1 MNLSNKS
8 PADHIDKFNEAFIPT
23 REAGLKRLKEFAP
36 LAGEIYSNKR
46 NFDFSSIEKNSVS
59 ALSPWI
65 KHRLITEE
73 EVIIEILKYH
83 NQHSAMKFIQEV
95 FWRGYF
101 KGWLEQHPTVWSHHN
116 DKLIKEYAK
125 LENNRFVKES
135 YMSAVNGETGIECF
149 DFWCEQLKST
159 GYLHNHVR
167 MWFASIWVFTLKLP
181 MELGADFFML
191 HLIDADAASN
201 TLSWR
206 WVSGLHTK
214 GKAYAARASNIK
226 KFTNGQF
233 NPSGQL
239 VENIEPL
246 IENIDHPLVS
256 LPQLHQSIEKDAILL
271 LTEED
276 CSPETSLTGN
286 NLEVEILPLYLDKKY
301 PQWIKPSKSVRSFS
315 DTAIQNTC
323 QRLGKPNAE
332 ERNNTNW
339 TDTILETS
347 DRIGTK
353 NIIIPKVPVGAVKSK
368 LRKIKKNLAEHDIYI
383 NEHYKSYDMHTWQ
396 YASKGFFKCSQLAI
410 AHGSFGL
417 LLLS

>member
-1 MNLSNKS
+1 MNVSNEFLVK
-8 PADHIDKFNEAFIPT
+8 HHDKFHEAFIPT

-36 LAGEIYSNKR
+36 FAGETYSNER
-46 NFDFSSIEKNSVS
+46 NFDFSFTKKNSVS

-73 EVIIEILKYH
+73 EVLIEILKYH
-83 NQHSAMKFIQEV
+83 SPHSAMKFIQEV

-116 DKLIKEYAK
+116 EKLIKEYTK
-125 LENNRFVKES
+125 LENNKFVREN
-135 YMSAVNGETGIECF
+135 YMSAINGETGIECF

-167 MWFASIWVFTLKLP
+167 MWFASIWVFTLRLP

-191 HLIDADAASN
+191 YLIDADAASN

-214 GKAYAARASNIK
+214 GKAYAARASNIE

-239 VENIEPL
+239 VEDINPL
-246 IENIDHPLVS
+246 TENIDHPLVT
-256 LPQLHQSIEKDAILL
+256 LPQLDKSIQKDAVLL
-271 LTEED
+271 VTEED
-276 CSPETSLTGN
+276 CSPETSLETKD
-286 NLEVEILPLYLDKKY
+286 LEVEILPLYLEKKY
-301 PQWIKPSKSVRSFS
+301 PRWIQPNNSIRFFS
-315 DTAIQNTC
+315 NTAVQNTC
-323 QRLGKPNAE
+323 QRLGQLGVEKIDK
-332 ERNNTNW
+332 TKW
-339 TDTILETS
+339 TDTILEAS
-347 DRIGTK
+347 DRLGTK

-368 LRKIKKNLAEHDIYI
+368 LRKVKKNLAEHDIYI
-383 NEHYKSYDMHTWQ
+383 YEHYKNYDIYTWQ
-396 YASKGFFKCSQLAI
+396 HASKGFFKLKKQIPNILHQL
-410 AHGSFGL
+410 GL
-417 LLLS
+417 S

>member
-1 MNLSNKS
+1 MNVSNEFLVK
-8 PADHIDKFNEAFIPT
+8 HHDKFHEAFIPT

-36 LAGEIYSNKR
+36 LAGETYSNER
-46 NFDFSSIEKNSVS
+46 NFDFSSTKKNSVS

-73 EVIIEILKYH
+73 EVLIEILKYH
-83 NQHSAMKFIQEV
+83 SPHSAMKFIQEV

-116 DKLIKEYAK
+116 EKLIKEYTK
-125 LENNRFVKES
+125 LENNKFIKEN
-135 YMSAVNGETGIECF
+135 YMSAINGETGIECF

-214 GKAYAARASNIK
+214 GKAYAARASNIE

-239 VENIEPL
+239 VEDINPL
-246 IENIDHPLVS
+246 TENIDHPLVS
-256 LPQLHQSIEKDAILL
+256 LPQLNKSIQKDAVLL
-271 LTEED
+271 VTEED
-276 CSPETSLTGN
+276 CSPETSLETKD
-286 NLEVEILPLYLDKKY
+286 LEVKILPLYLEKKY
-301 PQWIKPSKSVRSFS
+301 PRWIQPNNSVRFFS
-315 DTAIQNTC
+315 NTAVQNTC
-323 QRLGKPNAE
+323 QRLGLLGVEKIDK
-332 ERNNTNW
+332 TKW
-339 TDTILETS
+339 TDAILEAS
-347 DRIGTK
+347 DRLGTK
-353 NIIIPKVPVGAVKSK
+353 NIIIPKVPVGAVKSN
-368 LRKIKKNLAEHDIYI
+368 LRKVKKNLAEHDIYI
-383 NEHYKSYDMHTWQ
+383 YEHYKNYDMYTWQ
-396 YASKGFFKCSQLAI
+396 HASKGFFKLKKQIPNILHQL
-410 AHGSFGL
+410 GL
-417 LLLS
+417 S

>member
-1 MNLSNKS
+1 MNS
-8 PADHIDKFNEAFIPT
+8 PNNFTEAFIPT

-73 EVIIEILKYH
+73 EVLIEILKYH
-83 NQHSAMKFIQEV
+83 SSHSAMKFIQEV

-116 DKLIKEYAK
+116 EKLIKEYAN
-125 LENNRFVKES
+125 LENNKFIKEN

-149 DFWCEQLKST
+149 DFWCKQLKST

-214 GKAYAARASNIK
+214 GKAYAARASNIE
-226 KFTNGQF
+226 KFTDGQF

-239 VENIEPL
+239 IEDIEPL
-246 IENIDHPLVS
+246 TENINHPFVPLVD
-256 LPQLHQSIEKDAILL
+256 LEKFKDEDAILL
-271 LTEED
+271 VTEED
-276 CSPETSLTGN
+276 CSPKSSMKED
-286 NLEVEILPLYLDKKY
+286 NLVVEIVPLYRKKKFPEWIEPLD
-301 PQWIKPSKSVRSFS
+301 SVRSFS
-315 DTAIQNTC
+315 NTAVQNSA
-323 QRLGKPNAE
+323 QRLGCKNLNAE
-332 ERNNTNW
+332 KETNW
-339 TDTILETS
+339 TEIILDAS
-347 DRIGTK
+347 DKLGTK
-353 NIIIPKVPVGAVKSK
+353 NIITPKIPLGAVKSEF
-368 LRKIKKNLAEHDIYI
+368 RKIKKNLAEHDIYI
-383 NEHYKSYDMHTWQ
+383 NEHYREYDTYTWQ
-396 YASKGFFKCSQLAI
+396 FASKGFFKLKKQIPNILYQL
-410 AHGSFGL
+410 GL
-417 LLLS
+417 

>member
-1 MNLSNKS
+1 MNVSNEFLGK
-8 PADHIDKFNEAFIPT
+8 HHDKFHEAFIPT

-36 LAGEIYSNKR
+36 LAGETYSNER
-46 NFDFSSIEKNSVS
+46 NFDFSSTKKNSVS

-73 EVIIEILKYH
+73 EVLIEILKYH
-83 NQHSAMKFIQEV
+83 SPHSAMKFIQEV

-116 DKLIKEYAK
+116 EKLIKEYTK
-125 LENNRFVKES
+125 LENNKFIKEN
-135 YMSAVNGETGIECF
+135 YMSAINGETGIECF

-214 GKAYAARASNIK
+214 GKAYAARASNIE

-239 VENIEPL
+239 VEDISPL
-246 IENIDHPLVS
+246 TENIDHPLVS
-256 LPQLHQSIEKDAILL
+256 LPQLDKSIQKDAVLL
-271 LTEED
+271 VTEED
-276 CSPETSLTGN
+276 CSPETSLETKD
-286 NLEVEILPLYLDKKY
+286 LEVEILPLYLEKKY
-301 PQWIKPSKSVRSFS
+301 PRWIQPNNSVRFFS
-315 DTAIQNTC
+315 NTAVQNAC
-323 QRLGKPNAE
+323 QRLGQLGVEKIDK
-332 ERNNTNW
+332 TKW
-339 TDTILETS
+339 TDTILEAS
-347 DRIGTK
+347 DRLGTK

-368 LRKIKKNLAEHDIYI
+368 LRKVKKNLAEHDIYI
-383 NEHYKSYDMHTWQ
+383 YEHYKNYDMYTWQ
-396 YASKGFFKCSQLAI
+396 HASKGFFKLKKQIPNILHQL
-410 AHGSFGL
+410 GL
-417 LLLS
+417 S

>member
-1 MNLSNKS
+1 MNVSNEFLVK
-8 PADHIDKFNEAFIPT
+8 HHDKFHEAFIPT
-23 REAGLKRLKEFAP
+23 REAGLKRLKEFAQ
-36 LAGEIYSNKR
+36 LAGETYSNER
-46 NFDFSSIEKNSVS
+46 NFDFSSTKKNSVS

-73 EVIIEILKYH
+73 EVLIEILKY
-83 NQHSAMKFIQEV
+83 QSPHSAMKFIQEV

-116 DKLIKEYAK
+116 EKLIKEYTK
-125 LENNRFVKES
+125 LENNKFVREN
-135 YMSAVNGETGIECF
+135 YMSAINGETGIECF

-214 GKAYAARASNIK
+214 GKAYAARASNIE

-239 VENIEPL
+239 VEDINPL
-246 IENIDHPLVS
+246 TENIDHPLVT
-256 LPQLHQSIEKDAILL
+256 LPQLDKSIQKDAVLL
-271 LTEED
+271 VTEED
-276 CSPETSLTGN
+276 CSPETSLETKD
-286 NLEVEILPLYLDKKY
+286 LEVEILPLYLEKKY
-301 PQWIKPSKSVRSFS
+301 PRWIQPNNSVRFFS
-315 DTAIQNTC
+315 NTAVQNTC
-323 QRLGKPNAE
+323 QRLGQLGVEKIDK
-332 ERNNTNW
+332 TKW
-339 TDTILETS
+339 TDTILEAS
-347 DRIGTK
+347 DRLGTK

-368 LRKIKKNLAEHDIYI
+368 LRKVKKNLAEHDIYI
-383 NEHYKSYDMHTWQ
+383 YEHYKNYDIYTWQ
-396 YASKGFFKCSQLAI
+396 HASKGFFKLKKQIPNILHQL
-410 AHGSFGL
+410 GL
-417 LLLS
+417 S

>member
-1 MNLSNKS
+1 MNVSNEFLVK
-8 PADHIDKFNEAFIPT
+8 HHDKFHEAFIPT
-23 REAGLKRLKEFAP
+23 REAGLKRLKEFAQ
-36 LAGEIYSNKR
+36 LAGETYSNER
-46 NFDFSSIEKNSVS
+46 NFDFSSTKKNSVS

-73 EVIIEILKYH
+73 EVLIEILKYH
-83 NQHSAMKFIQEV
+83 SPHSAMKFIQEV

-116 DKLIKEYAK
+116 EKLIKEYTK
-125 LENNRFVKES
+125 LENNKFIKEN
-135 YMSAVNGETGIECF
+135 YMSAINGETGIECF

-191 HLIDADAASN
+191 YLIDADAASN

-214 GKAYAARASNIK
+214 GKAYAARASNIE

-239 VENIEPL
+239 VEDINPL
-246 IENIDHPLVS
+246 TENIDHPLVT
-256 LPQLHQSIEKDAILL
+256 LPQLDKSIQKDAVLL
-271 LTEED
+271 VTEED
-276 CSPETSLTGN
+276 CSPETSLETKD
-286 NLEVEILPLYLDKKY
+286 LEVEILPLYLEKKY
-301 PQWIKPSKSVRSFS
+301 PRWIEPNNSVRFFS
-315 DTAIQNTC
+315 NTAVQNTC
-323 QRLGKPNAE
+323 QRLGQLGVENIDK
-332 ERNNTNW
+332 TKW
-339 TDTILETS
+339 TDTILEAS
-347 DRIGTK
+347 DRLGTK

-368 LRKIKKNLAEHDIYI
+368 LRKVKKNLAEHDIYI
-383 NEHYKSYDMHTWQ
+383 YEHYKNYDMYTWQ
-396 YASKGFFKCSQLAI
+396 HASKGFFKLKKQIPNILHQL
-410 AHGSFGL
+410 GL
-417 LLLS
+417 S

>member
-1 MNLSNKS
+1 MNVSNEFLVK
-8 PADHIDKFNEAFIPT
+8 HHDKFHEAFIPT

-36 LAGEIYSNKR
+36 LAGETYSNER
-46 NFDFSSIEKNSVS
+46 NFDFSSTKKNSVS

-73 EVIIEILKYH
+73 EVLIEILKYH
-83 NQHSAMKFIQEV
+83 SPHSAMKFIQEV

-116 DKLIKEYAK
+116 EKLIKEYTK
-125 LENNRFVKES
+125 LENNKFIKEN
-135 YMSAVNGETGIECF
+135 YMSAINGETGIECF

-214 GKAYAARASNIK
+214 GKAYAARASNIE

-239 VENIEPL
+239 VEDINPL
-246 IENIDHPLVS
+246 TENIDHPLVS
-256 LPQLHQSIEKDAILL
+256 LPQLDKSIQKDAVLL
-271 LTEED
+271 VTEED
-276 CSPETSLTGN
+276 CSPETSLETKD
-286 NLEVEILPLYLDKKY
+286 LEVEILPLYLEKKY
-301 PQWIKPSKSVRSFS
+301 PRWIEPNNSVRFFS
-315 DTAIQNTC
+315 NTAVQNTC
-323 QRLGKPNAE
+323 QRLGQLGVEKIDK
-332 ERNNTNW
+332 TKW
-339 TDTILETS
+339 TDTILEAS
-347 DRIGTK
+347 DRLGTK

-368 LRKIKKNLAEHDIYI
+368 LRKVKKNLAEHDIYI
-383 NEHYKSYDMHTWQ
+383 YEHYKNYDMYTWQ
-396 YASKGFFKCSQLAI
+396 HASKGFFKLKKQIPNILHQL
-410 AHGSFGL
+410 GL
-417 LLLS
+417 S

>member
-1 MNLSNKS
+1 MNVSNEFLGK
-8 PADHIDKFNEAFIPT
+8 HHDKFHEAFIPT

-36 LAGEIYSNKR
+36 LAGETYSNKR
-46 NFDFSSIEKNSVS
+46 NFDFSSTKKNSVS

-73 EVIIEILKYH
+73 EVLIEILKYH
-83 NQHSAMKFIQEV
+83 SPHSAMKFIQEV

-101 KGWLEQHPTVWSHHN
+101 KGWLEQHPTVWSHYN
-116 DKLIKEYAK
+116 EKLIKEYTK
-125 LENNRFVKES
+125 LENNKFIKKS
-135 YMSAVNGETGIECF
+135 YMSAINGETGIECF

-214 GKAYAARASNIK
+214 GKAYAARATNIE

-239 VENIEPL
+239 VEDISPL
-246 IENIDHPLVS
+246 TENIDHPLVS
-256 LPQLHQSIEKDAILL
+256 LPQLDKSIQKDAVLL
-271 LTEED
+271 VTEED
-276 CSPETSLTGN
+276 CSPETSLETKD
-286 NLEVEILPLYLDKKY
+286 LEVEILPLYLEKKY
-301 PQWIKPSKSVRSFS
+301 PRWIEPNNSVRFFS
-315 DTAIQNTC
+315 NTAVQNTC
-323 QRLGKPNAE
+323 QRLGQLGVEKINK
-332 ERNNTNW
+332 TKW
-339 TDTILETS
+339 TDTILEAS
-347 DRIGTK
+347 DRLGTK

-368 LRKIKKNLAEHDIYI
+368 LRKVKKNLAEHDIYI
-383 NEHYKSYDMHTWQ
+383 YEHYKNYDIYTWQ
-396 YASKGFFKCSQLAI
+396 HASKGFFKLKKQIPNILHQL
-410 AHGSFGL
+410 GL
-417 LLLS
+417 S

>member
-1 MNLSNKS
+1 MNVSNEFLAK
-8 PADHIDKFNEAFIPT
+8 HHDKFHEAFIPT

-36 LAGEIYSNKR
+36 LAGETYSNER
-46 NFDFSSIEKNSVS
+46 NFDFSSTKKNSVS

-73 EVIIEILKYH
+73 EVLIEILKYH
-83 NQHSAMKFIQEV
+83 SPHSAMKFIQEV

-116 DKLIKEYAK
+116 EKLIKEYTK
-125 LENNRFVKES
+125 LENNKFVREN
-135 YMSAVNGETGIECF
+135 YMSAINGETGIECF

-214 GKAYAARASNIK
+214 GKAYAARATNIE

-239 VENIEPL
+239 VEDISPL
-246 IENIDHPLVS
+246 TENIDHPLVS
-256 LPQLHQSIEKDAILL
+256 LPQLDKSIQKDAVLL
-271 LTEED
+271 VTEED
-276 CSPETSLTGN
+276 CSPETSLETKD
-286 NLEVEILPLYLDKKY
+286 LEVEILPLYLEKKY
-301 PQWIKPSKSVRSFS
+301 PRWIEPNNSVRFFS
-315 DTAIQNTC
+315 NTAVQNTC
-323 QRLGKPNAE
+323 QRLGQLGVEKIDK
-332 ERNNTNW
+332 TKW
-339 TDTILETS
+339 TDTILEAS
-347 DRIGTK
+347 DRLGTK

-368 LRKIKKNLAEHDIYI
+368 LRKVKKNLAEHDIYI
-383 NEHYKSYDMHTWQ
+383 YEHYKNYDIYTWQ
-396 YASKGFFKCSQLAI
+396 HASKGFFKLKKQIPNILHQL
-410 AHGSFGL
+410 GL
-417 LLLS
+417 S

>member
-1 MNLSNKS
+1 MNVSNEFLVK
-8 PADHIDKFNEAFIPT
+8 HHDKFHEAFIPT

-36 LAGEIYSNKR
+36 LASETYSNER
-46 NFDFSSIEKNSVS
+46 NFDFSSTKKNSVS

-73 EVIIEILKYH
+73 EVLIEILKYH
-83 NQHSAMKFIQEV
+83 SPHSAMKFIQEV

-116 DKLIKEYAK
+116 EKLIKEYTK
-125 LENNRFVKES
+125 LENNKFVREN
-135 YMSAVNGETGIECF
+135 YMSAINGETGIECF

-191 HLIDADAASN
+191 YLIDADAASN

-214 GKAYAARASNIK
+214 GKAYAARASNIE

-239 VENIEPL
+239 VEDINPL
-246 IENIDHPLVS
+246 TENIDHPLVT
-256 LPQLHQSIEKDAILL
+256 LPQLDKSIQKDAVLL
-271 LTEED
+271 VTEED
-276 CSPETSLTGN
+276 CSPETSLETKD
-286 NLEVEILPLYLDKKY
+286 LEVEILPLYLEKKY
-301 PQWIKPSKSVRSFS
+301 PRWIQPNNSIRFFS
-315 DTAIQNTC
+315 NTAVQNTC
-323 QRLGKPNAE
+323 QRLGQLGVEKIDK
-332 ERNNTNW
+332 TKW
-339 TDTILETS
+339 TDTILEAS
-347 DRIGTK
+347 DRLGTK

-368 LRKIKKNLAEHDIYI
+368 LRKVKKNLAEHDIYI
-383 NEHYKSYDMHTWQ
+383 YEHYKNYDMYTWQ
-396 YASKGFFKCSQLAI
+396 HASKGFFKLKKQIPNILHQL
-410 AHGSFGL
+410 GL
-417 LLLS
+417 S

>member
-23 REAGLKRLKEFAP
+23 RDAGLKRLKEFAP

-214 GKAYAARASNIK
+214 GKAYAARASNIE

-315 DTAIQNTC
+315 NTAIQNTC
-323 QRLGKPNAE
+323 KRLGKLNAE

-339 TDTILETS
+339 THTILEAS

-383 NEHYKSYDMHTWQ
+383 NEHYKNYDMHTWQ
-396 YASKGFFKCSQLAI
+396 HASKGFFKLKKQIPNILHQL
-410 AHGSFGL
+410 GL
-417 LLLS
+417 S

>member
-8 PADHIDKFNEAFIPT
+8 PADHIDKFNETFIPT

-116 DKLIKEYAK
+116 DKLIKEYSK

-191 HLIDADAASN
+191 NLIDADAASN

-214 GKAYAARASNIK
+214 GKAYAARASNIE

-286 NLEVEILPLYLDKKY
+286 NIEVEILPLYLDKKY

-323 QRLGKPNAE
+323 HRLGKPNAE

-396 YASKGFFKCSQLAI
+396 YASKGFFKLKKQIPNILHQL
-410 AHGSFGL
+410 GL
-417 LLLS
+417 S

>member
-1 MNLSNKS
+1 MNS
-8 PADHIDKFNEAFIPT
+8 PNNFTEAFIPT

-73 EVIIEILKYH
+73 EVLIEILKYH
-83 NQHSAMKFIQEV
+83 NPHSAMKFIQEV

-116 DKLIKEYAK
+116 EKLTKEYAN
-125 LENNRFVKES
+125 LENNKFIKEN

-149 DFWCEQLKST
+149 DFWCKQLKST

-214 GKAYAARASNIK
+214 GKAYAARASNIE

-239 VENIEPL
+239 REDIEPL
-246 IENIDHPLVS
+246 TENINHPFVPLVD
-256 LPQLHQSIEKDAILL
+256 LEQFKDEDAILL
-271 LTEED
+271 ITEED
-276 CSPETSLTGN
+276 CSPETSIIEN
-286 NLEVEILPLYLDKKY
+286 NLEVEIVPLYRKKKF
-301 PQWIKPSKSVRSFS
+301 PEWIEPLNTVRSFS
-315 DTAIQNTC
+315 NTAVQNSA
-323 QRLGKPNAE
+323 QRLGCKNLNAE
-332 ERNNTNW
+332 KETNW
-339 TDTILETS
+339 TEIILDAS
-347 DRIGTK
+347 DKLGTK
-353 NIIIPKVPVGAVKSK
+353 NIITPRIPVGAVKSEF
-368 LRKIKKNLAEHDIYI
+368 RKIKKNLAEHDIYI
-383 NEHYKSYDMHTWQ
+383 NEHYKEYDTYTWQ
-396 YASKGFFKCSQLAI
+396 FASKGFFKLKKQIPNILYQL
-410 AHGSFGL
+410 GL
-417 LLLS
+417 

>member
-1 MNLSNKS
+1 MNVSNEFLVK
-8 PADHIDKFNEAFIPT
+8 HHDKFHEAFIPT

-36 LAGEIYSNKR
+36 LAGETYSNER
-46 NFDFSSIEKNSVS
+46 NFDFSSTKKNSVS

-73 EVIIEILKYH
+73 EVLIEILKYH
-83 NQHSAMKFIQEV
+83 SPHSAMKFIQEV

-116 DKLIKEYAK
+116 EKLIKEYTK
-125 LENNRFVKES
+125 LENNKFIKEN
-135 YMSAVNGETGIECF
+135 YMSAINGETGIECF

-214 GKAYAARASNIK
+214 GKAYAARASNIE

-239 VENIEPL
+239 VEDISPL
-246 IENIDHPLVS
+246 TENIDHPLVS
-256 LPQLHQSIEKDAILL
+256 LPQLDKSIQKDAVLL
-271 LTEED
+271 VTEED
-276 CSPETSLTGN
+276 CSPETSLETKD
-286 NLEVEILPLYLDKKY
+286 LEVEILPLYLEKKY
-301 PQWIKPSKSVRSFS
+301 PQWIEPNNSVRFFS
-315 DTAIQNTC
+315 NTAVQNTC
-323 QRLGKPNAE
+323 QRLGQLGVEKIDK
-332 ERNNTNW
+332 TKW
-339 TDTILETS
+339 TDTILEAS
-347 DRIGTK
+347 DRLGTK

-368 LRKIKKNLAEHDIYI
+368 LRKVKKNLAEHDIYI
-383 NEHYKSYDMHTWQ
+383 YEHYKNYDMYTWQ
-396 YASKGFFKCSQLAI
+396 HASKGFFKLKKQIPNILHQL
-410 AHGSFGL
+410 GL
-417 LLLS
+417 S

>member
-23 REAGLKRLKEFAP
+23 RDAGLKRLKEFAP

-214 GKAYAARASNIK
+214 GKAYAARASNIE

-339 TDTILETS
+339 THTILETS

-396 YASKGFFKCSQLAI
+396 YASKGFFKLKKQIPNILHQL
-410 AHGSFGL
+410 GL
-417 LLLS
+417 S

>member
-1 MNLSNKS
+1 MNVSNEFLVK
-8 PADHIDKFNEAFIPT
+8 HHDKFHEAFIPT

-36 LAGEIYSNKR
+36 LAGETYSNER
-46 NFDFSSIEKNSVS
+46 NFDFSSTKKNSVS

-73 EVIIEILKYH
+73 EVLIEILKYH
-83 NQHSAMKFIQEV
+83 SPHSAMKFIQEV

-116 DKLIKEYAK
+116 EKLIKEYTK
-125 LENNRFVKES
+125 LENNKFIKEN
-135 YMSAVNGETGIECF
+135 YMSAINGETGIECF

-214 GKAYAARASNIK
+214 GKAYAARASNIE

-239 VENIEPL
+239 VEDISPL
-246 IENIDHPLVS
+246 TENIDHPLVS
-256 LPQLHQSIEKDAILL
+256 LPQLDKSIQKDAVLL
-271 LTEED
+271 VTEED
-276 CSPETSLTGN
+276 CSPETSLETKD
-286 NLEVEILPLYLDKKY
+286 LEVEILPLYLEKKY
-301 PQWIKPSKSVRSFS
+301 PRWIEPNNSVRFFS
-315 DTAIQNTC
+315 NTAVQNTC
-323 QRLGKPNAE
+323 QRLGQLGVEKINK
-332 ERNNTNW
+332 TKW
-339 TDTILETS
+339 TDTILEAS
-347 DRIGTK
+347 DRLGTK

-368 LRKIKKNLAEHDIYI
+368 LRKVKKNLAEHDIYI
-383 NEHYKSYDMHTWQ
+383 YEHYKNYDIYTWQ
-396 YASKGFFKCSQLAI
+396 HASKGFFKLKKQIPNILHQL
-410 AHGSFGL
+410 GL
-417 LLLS
+417 S

>member
-1 MNLSNKS
+1 MNVSNEFLVK
-8 PADHIDKFNEAFIPT
+8 HQDKFHEAFIPT

-36 LAGEIYSNKR
+36 FAGETYSNER
-46 NFDFSSIEKNSVS
+46 NFDFSFTKKNSVS

-73 EVIIEILKYH
+73 EVLIEILKYH
-83 NQHSAMKFIQEV
+83 SPHSAMKFIQEV

-101 KGWLEQHPTVWSHHN
+101 KGWLEQHPTVWPHHN
-116 DKLIKEYAK
+116 EKLIKEYTK
-125 LENNRFVKES
+125 LENNKFIKEN
-135 YMSAVNGETGIECF
+135 YMSAINGETGIECF

-214 GKAYAARASNIK
+214 GKAYAARASNIE

-239 VENIEPL
+239 VEDINPL
-246 IENIDHPLVS
+246 TENIDHPLVT
-256 LPQLHQSIEKDAILL
+256 LPQLDKSIQKDAVLL
-271 LTEED
+271 VTEED
-276 CSPETSLTGN
+276 CSPETSLETKD
-286 NLEVEILPLYLDKKY
+286 LEVKILPLYLEKKY
-301 PQWIKPSKSVRSFS
+301 PRWIEPNNSVRFFS
-315 DTAIQNTC
+315 NTAVQNTC
-323 QRLGKPNAE
+323 QRLGQLGVEKIDK
-332 ERNNTNW
+332 TKW
-339 TDTILETS
+339 TDAILEAS
-347 DRIGTK
+347 DRLGTK
-353 NIIIPKVPVGAVKSK
+353 TIIIPKVPVGAVKSK
-368 LRKIKKNLAEHDIYI
+368 LRKVKKNLAEHDIYI
-383 NEHYKSYDMHTWQ
+383 YEHYKNYDMYTWQ
-396 YASKGFFKCSQLAI
+396 HASKGFFKLKKQIPNILNQL
-410 AHGSFGL
+410 GL
-417 LLLS
+417 S

>member
-1 MNLSNKS
+1 MNVSNEFLVK
-8 PADHIDKFNEAFIPT
+8 HHDKFHEAFIPT

-36 LAGEIYSNKR
+36 FAGETYSNER
-46 NFDFSSIEKNSVS
+46 NFDFSSTKKNSVS

-73 EVIIEILKYH
+73 EVLIEILKYH
-83 NQHSAMKFIQEV
+83 SPHSAMKFIQEV

-116 DKLIKEYAK
+116 EKLIKEYTK
-125 LENNRFVKES
+125 LENNKFIKEN
-135 YMSAVNGETGIECF
+135 YMSAINGETGIECF

-214 GKAYAARASNIK
+214 GKAYAARASNIE

-239 VENIEPL
+239 VEDISPL
-246 IENIDHPLVS
+246 TENIDHPLVS
-256 LPQLHQSIEKDAILL
+256 LPQLDKSIQKDAVLL
-271 LTEED
+271 VTEED
-276 CSPETSLTGN
+276 CSPETSLETKD
-286 NLEVEILPLYLDKKY
+286 LEVEILPLYLEKKY
-301 PQWIKPSKSVRSFS
+301 PRWIQPNNSIRFFS
-315 DTAIQNTC
+315 NTAVQNTC
-323 QRLGKPNAE
+323 QRLGQLGVEKIDK
-332 ERNNTNW
+332 TKW
-339 TDTILETS
+339 TDTILEAS
-347 DRIGTK
+347 DRLGTK

-368 LRKIKKNLAEHDIYI
+368 LRKVKKNLAEHDIYI
-383 NEHYKSYDMHTWQ
+383 YEHYKNYDMYTWQ
-396 YASKGFFKCSQLAI
+396 HASKGFFKLKKQIPNILHQL
-410 AHGSFGL
+410 GL
-417 LLLS
+417 S

>member
-1 MNLSNKS
+1 MNVSNEFLVK
-8 PADHIDKFNEAFIPT
+8 HHDKFHEAFIPT

-36 LAGEIYSNKR
+36 LAGETYSNKR
-46 NFDFSSIEKNSVS
+46 NFDFSSTKKNSVS

-73 EVIIEILKYH
+73 EVLIEILKYH
-83 NQHSAMKFIQEV
+83 SPHSAMKFIQEV

-116 DKLIKEYAK
+116 EKLIKEYTK
-125 LENNRFVKES
+125 LENNKFIKEN
-135 YMSAVNGETGIECF
+135 YMSAINGETGIECF

-191 HLIDADAASN
+191 YLIDADAASN

-214 GKAYAARASNIK
+214 GKAYAARASNIE

-239 VENIEPL
+239 VEDINPL
-246 IENIDHPLVS
+246 TENIDHPLVT
-256 LPQLHQSIEKDAILL
+256 LPQLDKSIQKDAVLL
-271 LTEED
+271 VTEED
-276 CSPETSLTGN
+276 CSPETSLETKD
-286 NLEVEILPLYLDKKY
+286 LEVEILPLYLEKKY
-301 PQWIKPSKSVRSFS
+301 PRWIEPNNSVRFFS
-315 DTAIQNTC
+315 NTAVQNTC
-323 QRLGKPNAE
+323 QRLGQLGVEKIDK
-332 ERNNTNW
+332 TKW
-339 TDTILETS
+339 TDTILEAS
-347 DRIGTK
+347 DRLGTK

-368 LRKIKKNLAEHDIYI
+368 LRKVKKNLAEHDIYI
-383 NEHYKSYDMHTWQ
+383 YEHYKNYDMYTWQ
-396 YASKGFFKCSQLAI
+396 HASKGFFKLKKQIPNILHQL
-410 AHGSFGL
+410 GL
-417 LLLS
+417 S

>member
-1 MNLSNKS
+1 MNVSNEFLVK
-8 PADHIDKFNEAFIPT
+8 HHDKFHEAFIPT

-36 LAGEIYSNKR
+36 LAGETYSNER
-46 NFDFSSIEKNSVS
+46 NFDFSSTKKNSVS

-73 EVIIEILKYH
+73 EVLIEILKYH
-83 NQHSAMKFIQEV
+83 SPHSAMKFIQEV

-116 DKLIKEYAK
+116 EKLIKEYTK
-125 LENNRFVKES
+125 LENNKFIKEN
-135 YMSAVNGETGIECF
+135 YMSAINGETGIECF

-214 GKAYAARASNIK
+214 GKAYAARASNIE

-239 VENIEPL
+239 VEDINPL
-246 IENIDHPLVS
+246 TENIDHPLVT
-256 LPQLHQSIEKDAILL
+256 LPQLDKSIQKDAVLL
-271 LTEED
+271 VTEED
-276 CSPETSLTGN
+276 CSPETSLETKD
-286 NLEVEILPLYLDKKY
+286 LEVEILPLYLEKKY
-301 PQWIKPSKSVRSFS
+301 PQWIEPNNSVRFFS
-315 DTAIQNTC
+315 NTAVQNTC
-323 QRLGKPNAE
+323 QRLGQLGVEKIDK
-332 ERNNTNW
+332 TKW
-339 TDTILETS
+339 TDTILEAS
-347 DRIGTK
+347 DRLGTK

-368 LRKIKKNLAEHDIYI
+368 LRKVKKNLAEHDIYI
-383 NEHYKSYDMHTWQ
+383 YEHYKNYDMYTWQ
-396 YASKGFFKCSQLAI
+396 HASKGFFKLKKQIPNILHQL
-410 AHGSFGL
+410 GL
-417 LLLS
+417 S

>member
-1 MNLSNKS
+1 MNVSNEFLVK
-8 PADHIDKFNEAFIPT
+8 HHDKFHEAFIPT

-36 LAGEIYSNKR
+36 LAGETYSNKR
-46 NFDFSSIEKNSVS
+46 NFDFSSTKKNSVS

-73 EVIIEILKYH
+73 EVLIEILKYH
-83 NQHSAMKFIQEV
+83 SPHSAMKFIQEV

-116 DKLIKEYAK
+116 EKLIKEYTK
-125 LENNRFVKES
+125 LENNKFIKEN
-135 YMSAVNGETGIECF
+135 YMSAINGETGIECF

-214 GKAYAARASNIK
+214 GKAYAARASNIE

-239 VENIEPL
+239 VEDINPL
-246 IENIDHPLVS
+246 TENIDHPLVT
-256 LPQLHQSIEKDAILL
+256 LPQLDKSIQKDAVLL
-271 LTEED
+271 VTEED
-276 CSPETSLTGN
+276 CSPETSLETKD
-286 NLEVEILPLYLDKKY
+286 LEVEILPLYLEKKY
-301 PQWIKPSKSVRSFS
+301 PRWIQPNNSVRFFS
-315 DTAIQNTC
+315 NTAVQNTC
-323 QRLGKPNAE
+323 QRLGQLGVEKIDK
-332 ERNNTNW
+332 TKW
-339 TDTILETS
+339 TDAILEAS
-347 DRIGTK
+347 DRLGTK

-368 LRKIKKNLAEHDIYI
+368 LRKVKKNLAEHDIYI
-383 NEHYKSYDMHTWQ
+383 NEHYKNYDMYTWQ
-396 YASKGFFKCSQLAI
+396 HASKGFFKLKKQIPNILHQL
-410 AHGSFGL
+410 GL
-417 LLLS
+417 S

>member
-1 MNLSNKS
+1 MNVSNEFLGK
-8 PADHIDKFNEAFIPT
+8 HHDKFHEAFIPT
-23 REAGLKRLKEFAP
+23 REAGLKRLKEFAQ
-36 LAGEIYSNKR
+36 LAGETYSNER
-46 NFDFSSIEKNSVS
+46 NFDFSSTKKNSVS

-73 EVIIEILKYH
+73 EVLIEILKY
-83 NQHSAMKFIQEV
+83 QSPHSAMKFIQEV

-116 DKLIKEYAK
+116 EKLIKEYTK
-125 LENNRFVKES
+125 LENNKFVREN
-135 YMSAVNGETGIECF
+135 YMSAINGETGIECF

-214 GKAYAARASNIK
+214 GKAYAARASNIE

-239 VENIEPL
+239 VEDINPL
-246 IENIDHPLVS
+246 TENIDHPLVT
-256 LPQLHQSIEKDAILL
+256 LPQLDKSIQKDAVLL
-271 LTEED
+271 VTEED
-276 CSPETSLTGN
+276 CSPETSLETKD
-286 NLEVEILPLYLDKKY
+286 LEVEILPLYLEKKY
-301 PQWIKPSKSVRSFS
+301 PQWIEPNNSVRFFS
-315 DTAIQNTC
+315 NTAVQNTC
-323 QRLGKPNAE
+323 QRLGQLGVEKIDK
-332 ERNNTNW
+332 TKW
-339 TDTILETS
+339 TDTILEAS
-347 DRIGTK
+347 DRLGTK

-368 LRKIKKNLAEHDIYI
+368 LRKVKKNLAKHDIYI
-383 NEHYKSYDMHTWQ
+383 YEHYKNYDIYTWQ
-396 YASKGFFKCSQLAI
+396 HASKGFFKLKKQIPNILHQL
-410 AHGSFGL
+410 GL
-417 LLLS
+417 S

>member
-1 MNLSNKS
+1 MNVSNEFLGK
-8 PADHIDKFNEAFIPT
+8 HHDKFHEAFIPT

-36 LAGEIYSNKR
+36 FAGETYSNER
-46 NFDFSSIEKNSVS
+46 NFDFSFTKKNSVS

-73 EVIIEILKYH
+73 EVLIEILKYH
-83 NQHSAMKFIQEV
+83 SPHSAMKFIQEV

-116 DKLIKEYAK
+116 EKLIKEYTK
-125 LENNRFVKES
+125 LENNKFVREN
-135 YMSAVNGETGIECF
+135 YMSTINGETGIECF

-214 GKAYAARASNIK
+214 GKAYAARASNIE

-239 VENIEPL
+239 VEDINPL
-246 IENIDHPLVS
+246 TENIDHPLVT
-256 LPQLHQSIEKDAILL
+256 LPQLDKSIQKDAVLL
-271 LTEED
+271 VTEED
-276 CSPETSLTGN
+276 CSPETSLETKD
-286 NLEVEILPLYLDKKY
+286 LEVEILPLYLEKKY
-301 PQWIKPSKSVRSFS
+301 PRWIEPNNSVRFFS
-315 DTAIQNTC
+315 NTAVQNTC
-323 QRLGKPNAE
+323 QRLGQLGVENIDK
-332 ERNNTNW
+332 TKW
-339 TDTILETS
+339 TDTILEAS
-347 DRIGTK
+347 DRLATK

-368 LRKIKKNLAEHDIYI
+368 LRKVKKNLAEHDIYI
-383 NEHYKSYDMHTWQ
+383 YEYYKNYDIYTWQ
-396 YASKGFFKCSQLAI
+396 HASKGFFKLKKQIPNIL
-410 AHGSFGL
+410 HKLGL
-417 LLLS
+417 S

>member
-1 MNLSNKS
+1 MNVSNEFLVK
-8 PADHIDKFNEAFIPT
+8 HHDKFHEAFIPT

-36 LAGEIYSNKR
+36 LAGETYSNER
-46 NFDFSSIEKNSVS
+46 NFDFSSTKKNSVS

-73 EVIIEILKYH
+73 EVLIEIIKYH
-83 NQHSAMKFIQEV
+83 SPHSAMKFIQEV

-116 DKLIKEYAK
+116 EKLIKEYTK
-125 LENNRFVKES
+125 LENNKFIKKS
-135 YMSAVNGETGIECF
+135 YMSAINGETGIECF

-214 GKAYAARASNIK
+214 GKAYAARASNIE

-239 VENIEPL
+239 VEDISPL
-246 IENIDHPLVS
+246 TENIDHPLVS
-256 LPQLHQSIEKDAILL
+256 LPQLDKSIQKDAVLL
-271 LTEED
+271 VTEED
-276 CSPETSLTGN
+276 CSPETSLETKD
-286 NLEVEILPLYLDKKY
+286 LEVEILPLYLEKKY
-301 PQWIKPSKSVRSFS
+301 PRWIQPNNSVRFFS
-315 DTAIQNTC
+315 NTAVQNTC
-323 QRLGKPNAE
+323 QRLGQLGVEKIDK
-332 ERNNTNW
+332 TKW
-339 TDTILETS
+339 TDTILEAS
-347 DRIGTK
+347 DRLGTK

-368 LRKIKKNLAEHDIYI
+368 LRKVKKNLAEHDIYI
-383 NEHYKSYDMHTWQ
+383 YEHYKNYDMYTWQ
-396 YASKGFFKCSQLAI
+396 HASKGFFKLKKQIPNILHQL
-410 AHGSFGL
+410 GL
-417 LLLS
+417 S

>member
-214 GKAYAARASNIK
+214 GKAYAARASNIE

-396 YASKGFFKCSQLAI
+396 YASKGFFKLKKKIPNILHQL
-410 AHGSFGL
+410 GL
-417 LLLS
+417 S

>member
-1 MNLSNKS
+1 MNVSNEFLVK
-8 PADHIDKFNEAFIPT
+8 HHDKFHEAFIPT

-36 LAGEIYSNKR
+36 LAGETYSNER
-46 NFDFSSIEKNSVS
+46 NFDFSSTKKNSVS

-73 EVIIEILKYH
+73 EVLIEILKYH
-83 NQHSAMKFIQEV
+83 SPHSAMKFIQEV

-116 DKLIKEYAK
+116 EKLIKEYTK
-125 LENNRFVKES
+125 LENNKFIKEN
-135 YMSAVNGETGIECF
+135 YMSAINGETGIECF

-214 GKAYAARASNIK
+214 GKAYAARASNIE

-239 VENIEPL
+239 VEDISPL
-246 IENIDHPLVS
+246 TENIDHPLVS
-256 LPQLHQSIEKDAILL
+256 LPQLDKSIQKDAVLL
-271 LTEED
+271 VTEED
-276 CSPETSLTGN
+276 CSPETSLETKD
-286 NLEVEILPLYLDKKY
+286 LEVEILPLYLEKKY
-301 PQWIKPSKSVRSFS
+301 PRWIQPNNSIRFFS
-315 DTAIQNTC
+315 NTAVQNTC
-323 QRLGKPNAE
+323 QRLGQLGVEKIDK
-332 ERNNTNW
+332 TKW
-339 TDTILETS
+339 TDAILEAS
-347 DRIGTK
+347 DRLGTK

-368 LRKIKKNLAEHDIYI
+368 LRKVKKNLAEHDIYI
-383 NEHYKSYDMHTWQ
+383 YEHYKNYDMYTWQ
-396 YASKGFFKCSQLAI
+396 HASKGFFKLKKQIPNILHQL
-410 AHGSFGL
+410 GL
-417 LLLS
+417 S

>member
-1 MNLSNKS
+1 MNVSNEFLVK
-8 PADHIDKFNEAFIPT
+8 HHDKFHEAFIPT

-36 LAGEIYSNKR
+36 LAGETYSNER
-46 NFDFSSIEKNSVS
+46 NFDFSSTKKNSVS

-73 EVIIEILKYH
+73 EVLIEILKYH
-83 NQHSAMKFIQEV
+83 SPHSAMKFIQEV

-116 DKLIKEYAK
+116 EKLIKEYTK
-125 LENNRFVKES
+125 LENNKFVREN
-135 YMSAVNGETGIECF
+135 YMSAINGETGIECF

-214 GKAYAARASNIK
+214 GKAYAARASNIE

-239 VENIEPL
+239 VEDINPL
-246 IENIDHPLVS
+246 TENIDHPLVT
-256 LPQLHQSIEKDAILL
+256 LPQLDKSIQKDAVLL
-271 LTEED
+271 VTEED
-276 CSPETSLTGN
+276 CSPETSLETKD
-286 NLEVEILPLYLDKKY
+286 LEVEILPLYLEKKY
-301 PQWIKPSKSVRSFS
+301 PRWIQPNNSIRFFS
-315 DTAIQNTC
+315 NTAVQNTC
-323 QRLGKPNAE
+323 QRLGQLGVEKIDK
-332 ERNNTNW
+332 TKW
-339 TDTILETS
+339 TDTILEAS
-347 DRIGTK
+347 DRLGTK

-368 LRKIKKNLAEHDIYI
+368 LRKVKKNLAEHDIYI
-383 NEHYKSYDMHTWQ
+383 YEHYKNYDMYTWQ
-396 YASKGFFKCSQLAI
+396 HASKGFFKLKKQIPNILHQL
-410 AHGSFGL
+410 GL
-417 LLLS
+417 S

>member
-1 MNLSNKS
+1 MNESNEFLVK
-8 PADHIDKFNEAFIPT
+8 HHDKFHEAFIPT

-36 LAGEIYSNKR
+36 FAGETYSNER
-46 NFDFSSIEKNSVS
+46 NFDFSFTKKNSVS

-73 EVIIEILKYH
+73 EVLIEILKYH
-83 NQHSAMKFIQEV
+83 SPHSAMKFIQEV

-116 DKLIKEYAK
+116 EKLIKEYTK
-125 LENNRFVKES
+125 LENNKFVREN
-135 YMSAVNGETGIECF
+135 YMSAINGETGIECF

-159 GYLHNHVR
+159 GYLHNHIR

-214 GKAYAARASNIK
+214 GKAYAARASNIE

-239 VENIEPL
+239 VEDINPL
-246 IENIDHPLVS
+246 TENIVHPLVT
-256 LPQLHQSIEKDAILL
+256 LPQLDKSIQKDAVLL
-271 LTEED
+271 VTEED
-276 CSPETSLTGN
+276 CSPETSLETKD
-286 NLEVEILPLYLDKKY
+286 LEVEILPLYLEKKY
-301 PQWIKPSKSVRSFS
+301 PQWIEPNNSVRFFS
-315 DTAIQNTC
+315 NTAVQNTC
-323 QRLGKPNAE
+323 QRLGQLGVEKIDK
-332 ERNNTNW
+332 TKW
-339 TDTILETS
+339 TDTILEAS
-347 DRIGTK
+347 DRLGTK
-353 NIIIPKVPVGAVKSK
+353 NIIIPKVPVGAVKSN
-368 LRKIKKNLAEHDIYI
+368 LRKVKKNLAEHDIYI
-383 NEHYKSYDMHTWQ
+383 YEHYKNYDIYTWQ
-396 YASKGFFKCSQLAI
+396 HASKGFFKLKKQIPNILHQL
-410 AHGSFGL
+410 GL
-417 LLLS
+417 S

>member
-1 MNLSNKS
+1 MNVSNEFLVK
-8 PADHIDKFNEAFIPT
+8 HHDKFHEAFIPT

-36 LAGEIYSNKR
+36 LAGETYSNER
-46 NFDFSSIEKNSVS
+46 NFDFSSTKKNSAS

-73 EVIIEILKYH
+73 EVLIEILKYH
-83 NQHSAMKFIQEV
+83 SPHSAMKFIQEV

-116 DKLIKEYAK
+116 EKLIKEYTK
-125 LENNRFVKES
+125 LENNKFVREN
-135 YMSAVNGETGIECF
+135 YMSAINGETGIECF

-214 GKAYAARASNIK
+214 GKAYAARASNIE

-239 VENIEPL
+239 VEDINPL
-246 IENIDHPLVS
+246 TENIDHPLVT
-256 LPQLHQSIEKDAILL
+256 LPQLDKSIQKDAVLL
-271 LTEED
+271 VTEED
-276 CSPETSLTGN
+276 CSPETSLETKD
-286 NLEVEILPLYLDKKY
+286 LEVEILPLYLEKKY
-301 PQWIKPSKSVRSFS
+301 PQWIEPNNSVRFFS
-315 DTAIQNTC
+315 NTAVQNTC
-323 QRLGKPNAE
+323 QRLGQLGVEKIDK
-332 ERNNTNW
+332 TKW
-339 TDTILETS
+339 TDTILEAS
-347 DRIGTK
+347 DRLGTK

-368 LRKIKKNLAEHDIYI
+368 LRKVKKNLAKHDIYI
-383 NEHYKSYDMHTWQ
+383 YEHYKNYDIYTWQ
-396 YASKGFFKCSQLAI
+396 HASKGFFKLKKQRFI
-410 AHGSFGL
+410 N
-417 LLLS
+417 

>member
-1 MNLSNKS
+1 MNVSNEFLVK
-8 PADHIDKFNEAFIPT
+8 HHDKFHEAFIPT

-36 LAGEIYSNKR
+36 LAGETYSNER
-46 NFDFSSIEKNSVS
+46 NFDFSSTKKNSVS

-73 EVIIEILKYH
+73 EVLIEILKYH
-83 NQHSAMKFIQEV
+83 SPHSAMKFIQEV

-116 DKLIKEYAK
+116 EKLIKEYTK
-125 LENNRFVKES
+125 LENNKFIKKS
-135 YMSAVNGETGIECF
+135 YMSAINGETGIECF

-214 GKAYAARASNIK
+214 GKAYAARASNIE

-239 VENIEPL
+239 VEDINPL
-246 IENIDHPLVS
+246 TENIDHPLVS
-256 LPQLHQSIEKDAILL
+256 LPQLDKSIQKDAVLL
-271 LTEED
+271 VTEED
-276 CSPETSLTGN
+276 CSPETSLETKD
-286 NLEVEILPLYLDKKY
+286 LEVEILPLYLEKKY
-301 PQWIKPSKSVRSFS
+301 PRWIQPNNSIRFFS
-315 DTAIQNTC
+315 NTAVQNTC
-323 QRLGKPNAE
+323 QRLGQLGVEKIDK
-332 ERNNTNW
+332 TKW
-339 TDTILETS
+339 TDAILEAS
-347 DRIGTK
+347 DRLGTK

-368 LRKIKKNLAEHDIYI
+368 LRKVKKNLAEHDIYI
-383 NEHYKSYDMHTWQ
+383 YEHYKNYDIYTWQ
-396 YASKGFFKCSQLAI
+396 HASKGFFKLKKQIPNILHQL
-410 AHGSFGL
+410 GL
-417 LLLS
+417 S

>member
-1 MNLSNKS
+1 MNVSNEFLVK
-8 PADHIDKFNEAFIPT
+8 HHDKFHEAFIPT

-36 LAGEIYSNKR
+36 LAGETYSNER
-46 NFDFSSIEKNSVS
+46 NFDFSSTKKNSVS

-73 EVIIEILKYH
+73 EVLIEILKYH
-83 NQHSAMKFIQEV
+83 SPHSAMKFIQEV

-116 DKLIKEYAK
+116 EKLIKEYTK
-125 LENNRFVKES
+125 LENNKFIKEN
-135 YMSAVNGETGIECF
+135 YMSAINGETGIECF

-214 GKAYAARASNIK
+214 GKAYAARASNIE

-239 VENIEPL
+239 VEDINPL
-246 IENIDHPLVS
+246 TENIDHPLVT
-256 LPQLHQSIEKDAILL
+256 LPQLDKSIQKDAVLL
-271 LTEED
+271 VTEED
-276 CSPETSLTGN
+276 CSPETSLETKD
-286 NLEVEILPLYLDKKY
+286 LEVEILPLYLEKKY
-301 PQWIKPSKSVRSFS
+301 PQWIQPNNSVRFFS
-315 DTAIQNTC
+315 NTAVQNTC
-323 QRLGKPNAE
+323 QRLGQLGVEKIDK
-332 ERNNTNW
+332 TKW
-339 TDTILETS
+339 TDTILEAS
-347 DRIGTK
+347 DRLGTK

-368 LRKIKKNLAEHDIYI
+368 LRKVKKNLAEHDIYI
-383 NEHYKSYDMHTWQ
+383 NEHYKNYDMYTWQ
-396 YASKGFFKCSQLAI
+396 HASKGFFKLKKQIPNILHQL
-410 AHGSFGL
+410 GL
-417 LLLS
+417 S

>member
-1 MNLSNKS
+1 MNVSNEFLVK
-8 PADHIDKFNEAFIPT
+8 HHDKFHEAFIPT

-36 LAGEIYSNKR
+36 LAGETYSNER
-46 NFDFSSIEKNSVS
+46 NFDFSSTKKNSVS

-73 EVIIEILKYH
+73 EVLIEILKYH
-83 NQHSAMKFIQEV
+83 SPHSAMKFIQEV

-116 DKLIKEYAK
+116 EKLIKEYTK
-125 LENNRFVKES
+125 LENNKFVREN
-135 YMSAVNGETGIECF
+135 YMSAINGETGIECF

-214 GKAYAARASNIK
+214 GKAYAARASNIE

-239 VENIEPL
+239 VEDINPL
-246 IENIDHPLVS
+246 TENIDHPLVT
-256 LPQLHQSIEKDAILL
+256 LPQLDKSIQKDAVLL
-271 LTEED
+271 VTEED
-276 CSPETSLTGN
+276 CSPETSLETKD
-286 NLEVEILPLYLDKKY
+286 LEVEILPLYLEKKY
-301 PQWIKPSKSVRSFS
+301 PRWIEPNNSVRFFS
-315 DTAIQNTC
+315 NTAVQNTC
-323 QRLGKPNAE
+323 QRLGQLGVEKINK
-332 ERNNTNW
+332 TKW
-339 TDTILETS
+339 TDTILEAS
-347 DRIGTK
+347 DRLGTK

-368 LRKIKKNLAEHDIYI
+368 LRKVKKNLAEHDIYI
-383 NEHYKSYDMHTWQ
+383 YEHYKNYDMYTWQ
-396 YASKGFFKCSQLAI
+396 HASKGFFKLKKQIPIILHQL
-410 AHGSFGL
+410 GL
-417 LLLS
+417 S

>member
-1 MNLSNKS
+1 MNVSNEFLGKH
-8 PADHIDKFNEAFIPT
+8 HIKFHEAFIPT

-36 LAGEIYSNKR
+36 FAGETYSNER
-46 NFDFSSIEKNSVS
+46 NFDFSFTKKNSVS

-73 EVIIEILKYH
+73 EVLIEILKYH
-83 NQHSAMKFIQEV
+83 SQHSAMKFIQEV

-116 DKLIKEYAK
+116 EKLIKEYTK
-125 LENNRFVKES
+125 LENNKFVREN
-135 YMSAVNGETGIECF
+135 YMSAINGETGIECF

-214 GKAYAARASNIK
+214 GKAYAARASNIE

-239 VENIEPL
+239 VEDISPL
-246 IENIDHPLVS
+246 TENIDHPLVS
-256 LPQLHQSIEKDAILL
+256 LPQLDKSIQKDAVLL
-271 LTEED
+271 VTEED
-276 CSPETSLTGN
+276 CSPETSLETKD
-286 NLEVEILPLYLDKKY
+286 LEVEILPLYLEKKY
-301 PQWIKPSKSVRSFS
+301 PRWIQPNNSIRFFS
-315 DTAIQNTC
+315 NTAVQNTC
-323 QRLGKPNAE
+323 QRLGQLGVEKIDK
-332 ERNNTNW
+332 TKW
-339 TDTILETS
+339 TDTILEAS
-347 DRIGTK
+347 DRLGTK

-368 LRKIKKNLAEHDIYI
+368 LRKVKKNLAEHDIYI
-383 NEHYKSYDMHTWQ
+383 YEHYKNYDIYTWQ
-396 YASKGFFKCSQLAI
+396 HASKGFFKLKKQIPNILHQL
-410 AHGSFGL
+410 GL
-417 LLLS
+417 S

>member
-1 MNLSNKS
+1 MNVSNEFLVK
-8 PADHIDKFNEAFIPT
+8 HHDKFHEAFIPT

-36 LAGEIYSNKR
+36 LAGETYSNER
-46 NFDFSSIEKNSVS
+46 NFDFSSTKKNSVS

-73 EVIIEILKYH
+73 EVLIEILKYH
-83 NQHSAMKFIQEV
+83 SPHSAMKFIQEV

-116 DKLIKEYAK
+116 EKLIKEYTK
-125 LENNRFVKES
+125 LENNKFIKEN
-135 YMSAVNGETGIECF
+135 YMSAINGETGIECF

-214 GKAYAARASNIK
+214 GKAYAARASNIE

-239 VENIEPL
+239 VEDISPL
-246 IENIDHPLVS
+246 TENIDHPLVS
-256 LPQLHQSIEKDAILL
+256 LPQLDKSIQKDAVLL
-271 LTEED
+271 VTEED
-276 CSPETSLTGN
+276 CSPETSLETKD
-286 NLEVEILPLYLDKKY
+286 LEVEILPLYLEKKY
-301 PQWIKPSKSVRSFS
+301 PRWIEPNNSVRFFS
-315 DTAIQNTC
+315 NTAVQNTC
-323 QRLGKPNAE
+323 QRLGQLGVEKIDK
-332 ERNNTNW
+332 TKW
-339 TDTILETS
+339 TDAILEAS
-347 DRIGTK
+347 DRLGTK

-368 LRKIKKNLAEHDIYI
+368 LRKVKKNLAEHDIYI
-383 NEHYKSYDMHTWQ
+383 NEHYKNYDMYTWQ
-396 YASKGFFKCSQLAI
+396 HASKGFFKLKKQIPNILHQL
-410 AHGSFGL
+410 GL
-417 LLLS
+417 S

>member
-1 MNLSNKS
+1 MNVSNEFLVK
-8 PADHIDKFNEAFIPT
+8 HHDKFHEAFIPT

-36 LAGEIYSNKR
+36 LAGETYSNER
-46 NFDFSSIEKNSVS
+46 NFDFSSTKKNSVS

-73 EVIIEILKYH
+73 EVLIEILKYH
-83 NQHSAMKFIQEV
+83 SPHSAMKFIQEV

-116 DKLIKEYAK
+116 EKLIKEYTK
-125 LENNRFVKES
+125 LENNKFIKEN
-135 YMSAVNGETGIECF
+135 YMSAINGETGIECF

-214 GKAYAARASNIK
+214 GKAYAARASNIE

-239 VENIEPL
+239 VEDINPL
-246 IENIDHPLVS
+246 TENIDHPLVT
-256 LPQLHQSIEKDAILL
+256 LPQLDKSIQKDAVLL
-271 LTEED
+271 VTEED
-276 CSPETSLTGN
+276 CSPETSLEIKDF
-286 NLEVEILPLYLDKKY
+286 EVEILPLYLEKKY
-301 PQWIKPSKSVRSFS
+301 PQWIEPNNSVRFFS
-315 DTAIQNTC
+315 NTAVQNTC
-323 QRLGKPNAE
+323 QRLGQLGVEKIDK
-332 ERNNTNW
+332 TKW
-339 TDTILETS
+339 TDAILEAS
-347 DRIGTK
+347 DRLGTK

-368 LRKIKKNLAEHDIYI
+368 LRKVKKNLAEHDIYI
-383 NEHYKSYDMHTWQ
+383 YEHYKNYDIYTWQ
-396 YASKGFFKCSQLAI
+396 HASKGFFKLKKQIPNILHQL
-410 AHGSFGL
+410 GL
-417 LLLS
+417 S

>member
-1 MNLSNKS
+1 MNVSNEFLVK
-8 PADHIDKFNEAFIPT
+8 HHDKFHEAFIPT

-36 LAGEIYSNKR
+36 LAGETYSNER
-46 NFDFSSIEKNSVS
+46 NFDFSSTKKNSVS

-73 EVIIEILKYH
+73 EVLIEILKYH
-83 NQHSAMKFIQEV
+83 SPHSAMKFIQEV

-116 DKLIKEYAK
+116 EKLIKEYTK
-125 LENNRFVKES
+125 LENNKFIKEN
-135 YMSAVNGETGIECF
+135 YMSAINGETGIECF

-214 GKAYAARASNIK
+214 GKAYAARATNIE

-239 VENIEPL
+239 VEDISPL
-246 IENIDHPLVS
+246 TENIDHPLVS
-256 LPQLHQSIEKDAILL
+256 LPQLDKSIQKDAVLL
-271 LTEED
+271 VTEED
-276 CSPETSLTGN
+276 CSPETSLETKD
-286 NLEVEILPLYLDKKY
+286 LEVEILPLYLEKKY
-301 PQWIKPSKSVRSFS
+301 PRWIQPNNSVRFFS
-315 DTAIQNTC
+315 NTAVQNAC
-323 QRLGKPNAE
+323 QRLGQLGVEKIDK
-332 ERNNTNW
+332 TKW
-339 TDTILETS
+339 TDTILEAS
-347 DRIGTK
+347 DRLGTK

-368 LRKIKKNLAEHDIYI
+368 LRKVKKNLAEHDIYI
-383 NEHYKSYDMHTWQ
+383 NEHYKNYDMYTWQ
-396 YASKGFFKCSQLAI
+396 HASKGFFKLKKQIPNILHQL
-410 AHGSFGL
+410 GL
-417 LLLS
+417 S

>member
-1 MNLSNKS
+1 MNVSNEFLVK
-8 PADHIDKFNEAFIPT
+8 HHDKFHEAFIPT

-36 LAGEIYSNKR
+36 LAGETYSNER
-46 NFDFSSIEKNSVS
+46 NFDFSSTKKNSVS

-73 EVIIEILKYH
+73 EVLIEILKYH
-83 NQHSAMKFIQEV
+83 SPHSAMKFIQEV

-116 DKLIKEYAK
+116 EKLIKEYTK
-125 LENNRFVKES
+125 LENNKFEKEN
-135 YMSAVNGETGIECF
+135 YMSAINGETGIECF

-214 GKAYAARASNIK
+214 GKAYAARASNIE

-239 VENIEPL
+239 VEDISPL
-246 IENIDHPLVS
+246 TENIDHPLVS
-256 LPQLHQSIEKDAILL
+256 LPQLDKSIQKDAVLL
-271 LTEED
+271 VTEED
-276 CSPETSLTGN
+276 CSPETSLETKDF
-286 NLEVEILPLYLDKKY
+286 EVEILPLYLEKKY
-301 PQWIKPSKSVRSFS
+301 PRWIQPNNSVRFFS
-315 DTAIQNTC
+315 NTAVQNTC
-323 QRLGKPNAE
+323 QRLGQLGVEKIDK
-332 ERNNTNW
+332 TKW
-339 TDTILETS
+339 TDTILEAS
-347 DRIGTK
+347 DRLGTK

-368 LRKIKKNLAEHDIYI
+368 LRKVKKNLAEHDIYI
-383 NEHYKSYDMHTWQ
+383 YEHYKNYDMYTWQ
-396 YASKGFFKCSQLAI
+396 HASKGFFKLKKQIPNILHQL
-410 AHGSFGL
+410 GL
-417 LLLS
+417 S

>member
-1 MNLSNKS
+1 MNLSNEFLVK
-8 PADHIDKFNEAFIPT
+8 HHDKFNEAFIPT

-36 LAGEIYSNKR
+36 LAGETYSNER
-46 NFDFSSIEKNSVS
+46 NFDFSSTKKNSVS

-73 EVIIEILKYH
+73 EVLIEILKYH
-83 NQHSAMKFIQEV
+83 SPHSAMKFIQEV

-116 DKLIKEYAK
+116 EKLIKEYTK
-125 LENNRFVKES
+125 LENNKFVKEN
-135 YMSAVNGETGIECF
+135 YMSAINGETGIECF

-214 GKAYAARASNIK
+214 GKAYAARASNIE

-239 VENIEPL
+239 VEDINPL
-246 IENIDHPLVS
+246 TENIDHPLIT
-256 LPQLHQSIEKDAILL
+256 LPQLYRSIQKDAVLL
-271 LTEED
+271 VTEED
-276 CSPETSLTGN
+276 CSPETSLETKD
-286 NLEVEILPLYLDKKY
+286 LEVEILPLYLEKEY
-301 PQWIKPSKSVRSFS
+301 PRWIEPNNSVRFFS
-315 DTAIQNTC
+315 NTAVQNTC
-323 QRLGKPNAE
+323 QRLGQLGVKKIGK
-332 ERNNTNW
+332 TKW
-339 TDTILETS
+339 TDAILEAS
-347 DRIGTK
+347 DRLGTK

-368 LRKIKKNLAEHDIYI
+368 LRKVKKNLAEHDIYI
-383 NEHYKSYDMHTWQ
+383 NEHYKNYDMYTWQ
-396 YASKGFFKCSQLAI
+396 HASKGFFKLKKQIPIILHQL
-410 AHGSFGL
+410 GL
-417 LLLS
+417 S